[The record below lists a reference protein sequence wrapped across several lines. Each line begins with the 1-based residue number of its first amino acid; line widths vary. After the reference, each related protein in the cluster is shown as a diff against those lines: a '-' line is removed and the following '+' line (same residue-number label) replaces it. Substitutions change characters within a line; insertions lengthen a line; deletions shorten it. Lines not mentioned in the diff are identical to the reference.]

1 LCYDQ
6 RSKANNYTRPVPLA
20 KDDNHTPSLDSN
32 GFYVGAGMVEIFIHG
47 FVGTRLQ
54 KVVILIG
61 VLDFTHGYFAS
72 KIL

>member
-1 LCYDQ
+1 MTIIP
-6 RSKANNYTRPVPLA
+6 A
-20 KDDNHTPSLDSN
+20 SLDSN